1 MATPKII
8 ADFEAQLSTA
18 LSVGDTSFTLSSAT
32 DDDGVALP
40 AGLYYFTLD
49 NGNSN
54 KEYLAGTLSGTSVTG
69 VLSVSRQG
77 VETSGCA
84 RAHRVGASVII
95 TDWKTYKKYMD
106 EIALVSAPDADT
118 STKGVMEAA
127 TLAEVRA
134 RTASGSTGANLA
146 VTPDVLDDLPTSDEK
161 AALAGNAGTP
171 SATNKF
177 ITEDGLTVTDVFLT
191 SGTWTK
197 PTGAS
202 WMEVIA
208 IGSGGGGGGG
218 CGTTS
223 GKGGGGGGAGAY
235 VRVRVD
241 AADAGATETVTVG
254 SGGAGGAGSATDTS
268 TAGTAGTD
276 TTFGS
281 LVTAVGGAGGLAPVA
296 AAAPGAVAARD
307 AVMEAMY
314 LVGSTSSVG
323 MGGGTGTADGQDA
336 VSGLSVLPTG
346 GGQGGG
352 NNSLTAYDG
361 GAGGS
366 ISGAIT
372 LAGGT
377 AGSVSVGGA
386 GTSVRANSPQG
397 GTGGGGGGAVAN
409 SVNPGYA
416 GGAGGNYGGG
426 GGGGGSSEVGTG
438 GTGGAGG
445 AGICVVITHFQ

>member
-218 CGTTS
+218 CGTSS

-235 VRVRVD
+235 VKVRVE
-241 AADAGATETVTVG
+241 ASDAGATETVTVG
-254 SGGAGGAGSATDTS
+254 AGGAGGAGSATDTA
-268 TAGTAGTD
+268 TAGTIGVD

-281 LVTAVGGAGGLAPVA
+281 LVTATGGTAGLAPVA
-296 AAAPGAVAARD
+296 AAAPGASTAQNTV
-307 AVMEAMY
+307 VEATYM
-314 LVGSTSSVG
+314 VGSTSTVG
-323 MGGGTGTADGQDA
+323 MGGGTGTTAGQA
-336 VSGLSVLPTG
+336 GVSGFSILPTG

-352 NNSLTAYDG
+352 NNGLTAFDG

-377 AGSVSVGGA
+377 AGSASVGGA
-386 GTSVRANSPQG
+386 GTSVTASSPQG
-397 GTGGGGGGAVAN
+397 GTGGGGGGA
-409 SVNPGYA
+409 SVNSGNGYA
-416 GGAGGNYGGG
+416 GGAGGDYGGG
-426 GGGGGSSEVGTG
+426 GGGGGSSEVATG
-438 GTGGAGG
+438 GAGGAGG